1 MVDITDIYVTL
12 ITIIGLSCGLSVNQI
27 TVTKFVAKKSWFIIL
42 LFCIWLLKLKRNVF
56 FSLYICDDY
65 SNIQVFAI

>member
-27 TVTKFVAKKSWFIIL
+27 TVTKFVAKKKLVYNIIVL
-42 LFCIWLLKLKRNVF
+42 HSV
-56 FSLYICDDY
+56 
-65 SNIQVFAI
+65 VEVET